1 MAFALANL
9 IPIGGQSARGQGPAL
24 WSYTTTDATAD
35 MDTSAYFNDAATRLA
50 VGDIIIANTT
60 STGVPTALN
69 ILLVQAISAA
79 GVVDVF
85 NAVLGDTTLSDA
97 D

>member
-9 IPIGGQSARGQGPAL
+9 LPIGGQSARGQGPAL
-24 WSYTTTDATAD
+24 WSYTTTDATAT
-35 MDTSAYFNDAATRLA
+35 MDTSGYFNDAATRLS
-50 VGDIIIANTT
+50 VGDIIFANTT
-60 STGVPTALN
+60 SAGVPTAMN
-69 ILLVQAISAA
+69 ILLVQSNT
-79 GVVDVF
+79 GTVVDVF

>member
-1 MAFALANL
+1 MTFALANL

-35 MDTSAYFNDAATRLA
+35 MDTSGYFDSAASRLS
-50 VGDIIIANTT
+50 VGDIIFAVTT
-60 STGVPTALN
+60 STGTPTAMN
-69 ILLVQAISAA
+69 ILMVQSNT
-79 GVVDVF
+79 GTVVDVF
-85 NAVLGDTTLSDA
+85 NAILGDTTLSDA